1 MSLLKGRM
9 PKTYYEVKKFLKH
22 QKEMDALYQEQL
34 ALNKGKQVQYWNWWP
49 DERTAYWLEQFMLNR
64 GLLDNTN
71 KIIAL
76 CSVFGEREVLEGVK
90 ADVRIFFSG
99 ENLHNPRHAQYADYM
114 LSGSNPFDFA
124 MGFDEFENERYL
136 RFPLWIIFLF
146 EPDATEDDIRN
157 RCEELN
163 HPEISN
169 KQEFCSL
176 VARADWYGIRTQIY
190 EVLSSIGKVDCPSD
204 LLHNDDRM
212 KTIYGDDK
220 RAYLTQYRFNI
231 CPENTSA
238 HGYVTEKL
246 FESMVCG
253 CVPIYWGTE
262 NLDIINPDVVLRWK
276 KNARNEE
283 LLQKIQELNADEKKY
298 KYFASQPR
306 LIDNA
311 AGYVIGEFEALEK
324 QLKKLL

>member
-1 MSLLKGRM
+1 MRLLKGRM

-64 GLLDNTN
+64 GLLKNTE
-71 KIIAL
+71 KTIAL
-76 CSVFGEREVLEGVK
+76 CSVFGEREVLERVK

-176 VARADWYGIRTQIY
+176 IARADWYGIRTQIY
-190 EVLSSIGKVDCPSD
+190 DGMSSIGKVDCPSD

-212 KTIYGDDK
+212 KTIYSDDK
-220 RAYLTQYRFNI
+220 RAYLKQCRFNI

-276 KNARNEE
+276 KNEPNEE

-298 KYFASQPR
+298 SAFASQPR

-311 AGYVIGEFEALEK
+311 ATYVIGEFEALEK
-324 QLKKLL
+324 QLRKLI

>member
-1 MSLLKGRM
+1 MRLLKGRM

-22 QKEMDALYQEQL
+22 QKEMDVLYQEQL

-64 GLLDNTN
+64 GLLKNTE
-71 KIIAL
+71 KTIAL
-76 CSVFGEREVLEGVK
+76 CSVFGEREVLERVK
-90 ADVRIFFSG
+90 AEVRIFFSG

-114 LSGSNPFDFA
+114 LSGNNPFDFA

-176 VARADWYGIRTQIY
+176 IARADWYGIRTQIY
-190 EVLSSIGKVDCPSD
+190 DSMSSIGKVNCPSD

-212 KTIYGDDK
+212 KTIYSDDK
-220 RAYLTQYRFNI
+220 RAYLKQCRFNI

-238 HGYVTEKL
+238 HG
-246 FESMVCG
+246 
-253 CVPIYWGTE
+253 
-262 NLDIINPDVVLRWK
+262 
-276 KNARNEE
+276 
-283 LLQKIQELNADEKKY
+283 
-298 KYFASQPR
+298 
-306 LIDNA
+306 
-311 AGYVIGEFEALEK
+311 
-324 QLKKLL
+324 